1 MEFGCGMYGV
11 NCYNIP
17 VRISRRNKVLPK
29 FISGKKANLNNCIQ
43 ISTLNE
49 SPVLHTNETIVTH
62 NNVKPIPVRISS
74 RRRHTVRAYNKRVYN
89 KQIPRNLVNV
99 NITKGSR
106 NNSSLINNETTG
118 YGNIPS
124 AREQQHLTLKNSLI
138 FSNVNARSL
147 KNKTEVFI
155 DHIIENK
162 IDICV
167 VTETWLKDD
176 DSVALAALSSHGY
189 SFRNIP
195 RTGERT
201 GGGTGIMVREN
212 FKIGFIEG
220 IQRLSFEVSEWN
232 LTANG
237 HISKF
242 VIVYRPPY
250 SDVHPVTIS
259 TFFEEFTIY
268 LEGLVM
274 CSEVLIIAGDFN
286 IHMDDLAHVDT
297 CRFSELLET
306 FGLVQHVNFAT
317 HRSGHWLD
325 LIITRSSNDVM
336 VASPRPSLFLSD
348 HCFAECVL
356 AISSPGAIVK
366 DVCFRKFSGID
377 FSAFRADITSS
388 NLSELPDKDLAAN
401 YDSTLRAILEKHA
414 PVQYKVK
421 VVRPRVP
428 WFNNDLMR
436 LKARRRKLEKKMRK
450 TNNVS
455 DISTYRNVCNEYCL
469 LLKNTKTTYYSDMIE
484 HCAGDSKRLFQ
495 VVRSLCKERSD
506 NLLPHSDHPRQLA
519 NEFGEYF
526 CRKISLIREKI
537 ASCDSTPPDLSIP
550 SPSIRLDK
558 FIQVSEVEVRNI
570 IMSSSNA
577 SCHLDP
583 FPTWLVKKC
592 VDQLAPL
599 ITKMINSSLES
610 GTVPENWKV
619 ALIVPILK
627 KFGLDLVFMNFRP
640 ISNLPF
646 VSKTAEKVVAS
657 QILDHCSAHAPLAAC
672 QSSYRKHHSTET
684 ALLKVQSDILLS
696 MDRQEVT
703 LLVLLDLSAAFDTID
718 HDIMINLLE
727 NDFGITDQALSWL
740 KSFLSGR
747 KQRVVIGQQQS
758 EDFDLIS
765 GVPQGS
771 CLGPLLFI
779 MYTSQLFHLVKKH
792 LPTAH
797 GYADDTKL
805 YLSFRPISTV
815 SQDHAIQAMEDCI
828 SDIHNWTTH
837 HRLMMN
843 DDKTEFLII
852 GSRQQLA
859 KINISNVHVGSSEIL
874 PVNSVRDLGAWL
886 DETMSMDVHI
896 GKICSKAFRGLYKIR
911 QIRKFLSEESTKTLI
926 HAFVTVHLDYCN
938 SLLSGVPQRQM
949 DRLQKV
955 FNAAAR
961 VVYYIPRYAHITPV
975 LMRLHW
981 LPISY
986 RIKFKI
992 ALLVF
997 KALKDMAPTYIRE
1010 LLELKPLS
1018 RYALRS
1024 DTQNLLKV
1032 PRTKCKTF
1040 GDRAF
1045 AVAGPRVWNQLP
1057 LDIRTSATV
1066 DTFKNRLKTYFYK
1079 LAFL

>member
-1 MEFGCGMYGV
+1 MASGRVLYALRSWILVYCIFGIFDTNTVAKYEVGCLRLQFKPKLVSSGCRSACLRTPVVKYSKHGSTVVSLPFDNNVALPAYFALCCDVNLHPGPRSARCANIDLRSFAGKEPLSIRSSSSLASGLPTADISLQLKHCTEICGVCRQWLSLYMNLRDHRCMEFGCGMYGV

-74 RRRHTVRAYNKRVYN
+74 R
-89 KQIPRNLVNV
+89 
-99 NITKGSR
+99 
-106 NNSSLINNETTG
+106 
-118 YGNIPS
+118 
-124 AREQQHLTLKNSLI
+124 
-138 FSNVNARSL
+138 
-147 KNKTEVFI
+147 
-155 DHIIENK
+155 
-162 IDICV
+162 
-167 VTETWLKDD
+167 
-176 DSVALAALSSHGY
+176 
-189 SFRNIP
+189 
-195 RTGERT
+195 
-201 GGGTGIMVREN
+201 
-212 FKIGFIEG
+212 
-220 IQRLSFEVSEWN
+220 
-232 LTANG
+232 
-237 HISKF
+237 
-242 VIVYRPPY
+242 
-250 SDVHPVTIS
+250 
-259 TFFEEFTIY
+259 
-268 LEGLVM
+268 
-274 CSEVLIIAGDFN
+274 LIIAGDFN

-428 WFNNDLMR
+428 WFNKDLMR

-703 LLVLLDLSAAFDTID
+703 LLVLLDLIAAFDTID

-758 EDFDLIS
+758 EDFDVIS

-911 QIRKFLSEESTKTLI
+911 QIRKFLSEESTETLI

-1045 AVAGPRVWNQLP
+1045 AVAGPRVWSQLP